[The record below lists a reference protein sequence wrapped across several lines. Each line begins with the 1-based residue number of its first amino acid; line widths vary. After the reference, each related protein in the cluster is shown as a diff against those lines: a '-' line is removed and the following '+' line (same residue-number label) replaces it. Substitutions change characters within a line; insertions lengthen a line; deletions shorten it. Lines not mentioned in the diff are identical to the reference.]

1 MRVLHIQSFPR
12 WIRDLFQA
20 EFTAS
25 GIDVVWSEDI
35 SDGSWDA
42 FADVEVILT
51 SKQHIGKE
59 MMSSF
64 ANLALIQVQG
74 RAPWAVDWAA
84 AKEVG
89 IRLPVVVRLQGT
101 NAEEGRAI
109 LARSGLDITSAETL
123 QEAGERAVAAVSG
136 AATGA

>member
-42 FADVEVILT
+42 F
-51 SKQHIGKE
+51 
-59 MMSSF
+59 
-64 ANLALIQVQG
+64 
-74 RAPWAVDWAA
+74 
-84 AKEVG
+84 
-89 IRLPVVVRLQGT
+89 
-101 NAEEGRAI
+101 
-109 LARSGLDITSAETL
+109 
-123 QEAGERAVAAVSG
+123 
-136 AATGA
+136 